1 MRVILFLVAM
11 AAIVSIC
18 QGAGPCTASVSKVCA
33 FCQDVNSRCAVCK
46 PGYQCL
52 GTKASNCYSSAN
64 AAYACPAA
72 AKNCLSCSPPCPG
85 AGNLKSAVSAACL
98 LNWNVQYGCAVCLK
112 GYRGSFS
119 LVPILG
125 NPPNT
130 PACRFVNVT
139 TCVPPHSQKAKLN
152 H

>member
-33 FCQDVNSRCAVCK
+33 FCQDVNSRCALCK

-52 GTKASNCYSSAN
+52 GTKASNCYCSAN

-72 AKNCLSCSPPCPG
+72 AQNCLSCSPPCPG
-85 AGNLKSAVSAACL
+85 TGTGYINIAANKACL
-98 LNWNVQYGCAVCLK
+98 KIWNVQYGCSLCPS
-112 GYRGSFS
+112 GYQGKQS
-119 LVPILG
+119 LIPMLAK
-125 NPPNT
+125 PPNT
-130 PACRFVNVT
+130 IGCGIVNVT
-139 TCVPPHSQKAKLN
+139 TCVKA
-152 H
+152 